1 MRSEHRRL
9 GDEKHGPAR
18 GKRHSVARAA
28 RQSLAG
34 VLMLMPALLTGC
46 SDSLPSLPK
55 LTELNPFAEKPTVL
69 PGKRVA
75 VISDASAVGADLA
88 PADSPIQVGAL
99 AGNEQWTQPGGTPNN
114 SPGHLAL
121 APTIKVAWTADAGNG
136 SSKYGKISASPIV
149 VGGKVFTLDAT
160 GAVTAFS
167 VSGGGQV
174 WRVSLKPEGEKSAE
188 KGYGGGLASDG
199 GKIFA
204 ATGFGTIVALD
215 PGTGKQLWERNIGI
229 PVRTSPT
236 ASSGRVLAVTIDGE
250 VVCLSA
256 DDGSESWR
264 YRGLEEKASIIS
276 NASPAIE
283 GSLAIVPF
291 TSGEVVGLNLA
302 TGTPVWTESLAKTR
316 LASSLASMTDAARPV
331 IDNGTVFAVGHA
343 GRMIASSLRGERIW
357 QISVPGTQQPVV
369 SGDSVF
375 VVDTNGLLMALTRR
389 DGKVRWSGK
398 LAGNSIWSGPVLAGD
413 KLWLT
418 SAAGQLVSVEPST
431 GKIATTLDLGQ
442 PVYIA
447 PIVAGNRMF
456 VLTDKAKLIA
466 LN

>member
-1 MRSEHRRL
+1 MRTVVRTPGNRSASRTWPWQR
-9 GDEKHGPAR
+9 AVVAA
-18 GKRHSVARAA
+18 SVLL
-28 RQSLAG
+28 LA
-34 VLMLMPALLTGC
+34 GC

-55 LTELNPFAEKPTVL
+55 LTDLNPFAEKQKAL
-69 PGKRVA
+69 PGKRIA
-75 VISDASAVGADLA
+75 VITDGSAVGADLA
-88 PADSPIQVGAL
+88 PADRPIQVGAL
-99 AGNEQWTQPGGTPNN
+99 AGLENWTQPGGTANN
-114 SPGHLAL
+114 SPGHVAL
-121 APTIKVAWTADAGNG
+121 AATIKQAWTADAGNG

-149 VGGKVFTLDAT
+149 VSGKVYTLDAT

-167 VSGGGQV
+167 VTGGNQA
-174 WRVSLKPEGEKSAE
+174 WRVSLKPEGEKNAE

-199 GKIFA
+199 ARIFA
-204 ATGFGTIVALD
+204 ATGFGTVVALD
-215 PGTGKQLWERNIGI
+215 ANSGKQVWERSIGV

-236 ASSGRVLAVTIDGE
+236 TSGGRILVVTIDGE

-256 DDGSESWR
+256 DDGSETWR
-264 YRGLEEKASIIS
+264 YRGLDEKASIIS

-302 TGTPVWTESLAKTR
+302 TGQPVWTESLAKTR
-316 LASSLASMTDAARPV
+316 VASSLTSMTDAARPV

-375 VVDTNGLLMALTRR
+375 VVDTNGQLMAINRR
-389 DGKVRWSGK
+389 DGKVQWSSK
-398 LAGNSIWSGPVLAGD
+398 LAGSSIWSGPVLAGG

-431 GKIATTLDLGQ
+431 GKTAGTQDLGQ
-442 PVYIA
+442 PIYIA